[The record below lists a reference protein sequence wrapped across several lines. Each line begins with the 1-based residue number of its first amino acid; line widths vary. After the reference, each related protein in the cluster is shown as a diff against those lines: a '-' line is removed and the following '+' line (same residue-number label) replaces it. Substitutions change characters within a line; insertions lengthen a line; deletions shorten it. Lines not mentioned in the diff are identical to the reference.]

1 MKNYRCHKVVSAMK
15 IKEILIAADNDGF
28 ALYPEDEDN
37 QPFIGVSREFVE
49 KHKPEVGGYFVIYED
64 GYRSHSPAAA
74 FEAGYTEIDPED
86 MRLSTALDLRF
97 DSDAGKDLTIRDYLR
112 ELLTAVWE
120 EGEGFSGK
128 RPFGNSGWE
137 YDVYVPL
144 IKAGFIGGKLD
155 EDGFVEEVNN
165 RQAHAFV
172 RELIVAAF
180 RGGF

>member
-86 MRLSTALDLRF
+86 MRLSSALELRF
-97 DSDAGKDLTIRDYLR
+97 DSDAGDLTIRDYLR
-112 ELLTAVWE
+112 TLLTMVWE
-120 EGEGFSGK
+120 EGEDFDGK

-137 YDVYVPL
+137 HDLYKPL
-144 IKAGFIGGKLD
+144 IKAGHIGGKLD
-155 EDGFVEEVNN
+155 ENGYFEEVNY
-165 RQAHAFV
+165 RQGNEFV
-172 RELIVAAF
+172 KQLIASVF
-180 RGGF
+180 GGVR